1 MAVLYSI
8 MKERGLHEGCIEQ
21 ITRLFGEKAVF
32 GQAETDG
39 QGLIRL
45 DDWELKPE
53 VQAEVERRWEKI
65 NTKNVKEYADI
76 EGYWEDF
83 YQMFGFDMDGVDYE
97 KDLDPS
103 VNIPSIPDAE

>member
-1 MAVLYSI
+1 M
-8 MKERGLHEGCIEQ
+8 
-21 ITRLFGEKAVF
+21 F

-65 NTKNVKEYADI
+65 NTENVREYADI

-83 YQMFGFDMDGVDYE
+83 YQMFGFHMDGVDYE

-103 VNIPSIPDAE
+103 VIIPSIPDAE